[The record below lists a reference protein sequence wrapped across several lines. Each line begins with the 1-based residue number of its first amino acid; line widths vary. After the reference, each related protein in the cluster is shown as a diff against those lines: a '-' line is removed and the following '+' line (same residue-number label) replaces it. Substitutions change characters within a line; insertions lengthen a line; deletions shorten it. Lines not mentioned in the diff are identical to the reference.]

1 MTTTDTTQSALI
13 NFYKNTRTINL
24 LTGIMLILVVVR
36 VIATGLSRL
45 LLYAIN
51 IMSIVLAGY
60 IAYSLIVETRRVCK
74 QIPDMHNGSPSNKQ
88 IVTNVYL
95 CYGFCSVLFIFLGYL
110 VYLLF

>member
-1 MTTTDTTQSALI
+1 MTNNIHSALI
-13 NFYKNTRTINL
+13 GFYKNTRTINL

-51 IMSIVLAGY
+51 IMSIILGAY
-60 IAYSLIVETRRVCK
+60 ITYSLIVETRRVCH
-74 QIPDMHNGSPSNKQ
+74 QIPDLHNGSPSHKQ

-95 CYGFCSVLFIFLGYL
+95 CYGFCSVLFLFLGYL
-110 VYLLF
+110 VFLLF